1 MSRPL
6 LIVLVS
12 CLLSLFGHGT
22 SMAQNDNVATLAI
35 AAAEQ
40 AETDLSGLPAP
51 TITATVTER
60 RFEGPGD
67 RVLDQIAQGGT
78 MERIILSAK
87 SPFGAPRTWTFF
99 VFADRD
105 PIQVVPSMPGQTR
118 TRPYT
123 QMELAPAVQL
133 AAVTRAGVTDTCN
146 RDRDMPVI
154 DTIGTP
160 VNPDGSWEEIWKVR
174 LCNGAIEWITVRF
187 DPPVFG
193 REPSWS
199 VLP

>member
-1 MSRPL
+1 ML
-6 LIVLVS
+6 KYLISFCFVCVIA
-12 CLLSLFGHGT
+12 GVT
-22 SMAQNDNVATLAI
+22 SAPARAEDDTVAQLAI
-35 AAAEQ
+35 AAAQQ
-40 AETDLSGLPAP
+40 AEADLSGLPAP

-78 MERIILSAK
+78 MERIVLSAK

-123 QMELAPAVQL
+123 QMNLL
-133 AAVTRAGVTDTCN
+133 LRF
-146 RDRDMPVI
+146 
-154 DTIGTP
+154 
-160 VNPDGSWEEIWKVR
+160 SWQR
-174 LCNGAIEWITVRF
+174 
-187 DPPVFG
+187 
-193 REPSWS
+193 
-199 VLP
+199 